1 MGLTV
6 GCVIS
11 DMHESLNG
19 GDIMQRGPSQPAWTV
34 TTDSGR
40 RLNLDEFKNSIR
52 MPLTEREVLAVLK
65 SWKTISQNLTQVGCN
80 ILLRSVS
87 TINII
92 DVIIM
97 VEVGRRGLTQE

>member
-80 ILLRSVS
+80 ILLRSV
-87 TINII
+87 
-92 DVIIM
+92 
-97 VEVGRRGLTQE
+97 